1 MEIRKRIIKG
11 AGKLFYTKGIKRVT
25 MDDLAEAIG
34 MSKRT
39 IYENFRDKTEIL
51 RETVD
56 FLSEE
61 NSQNVEQ
68 MLRESENVMEVIIKI
83 LRYGLEG
90 IDVVTPMYLEDM
102 QKFYPQVWEET
113 IQKGRETQQIQLQ
126 DLLERGK
133 KEGLFRAE
141 INTRLVSR
149 IFYEQLNLIHS
160 NEAFPIEEFP
170 RKELF
175 ENMFLNFARGISTR
189 KGVEILEE
197 LLSKMNDIQS

>member
-1 MEIRKRIIKG
+1 MDIRERIITG
-11 AGKLFYTKGIKRVT
+11 AGKLFYSKGIKRVT
-25 MDDLAEAIG
+25 MDDISTEIG

-51 RETVD
+51 RATVD
-56 FLSEE
+56 FLSDKHRLE
-61 NSQNVEQ
+61 VDQ
-68 MLRESENVMEVIIKI
+68 MQSGSGNVMEVIIKI
-83 LRYGLEG
+83 LRYGLKS
-90 IDVVTPMYLEDM
+90 IDLVSPMYLEDL
-102 QKFYPQVWEET
+102 QKFYPLLWEET
-113 IQKGRETQQIQLQ
+113 IQKGRISAQKQLQ

-133 KEGLFRAE
+133 KEGLFRSE
-141 INTRLVSR
+141 INTGLVAR

-189 KGVEILEE
+189 KGVEVMEE
-197 LLSKMNDIQS
+197 LLVRSSY

>member
-1 MEIRKRIIKG
+1 MEIRARIIKG

-25 MDDLAEAIG
+25 MDDLASEIG

-51 RETVD
+51 RATVD
-56 FLSEE
+56 FLSDEH
-61 NSQNVEQ
+61 NRNVEQ
-68 MLRESENVMEVIIKI
+68 MQSESENVMEVIIKI
-83 LRYGLEG
+83 LSYGLAS
-90 IDVVTPMYLEDM
+90 IDVVTPMYLEDL
-102 QKFYPQVWEET
+102 QKFFPQVWEET
-113 IQKGRETQQIQLQ
+113 IQKGRKSAQIQLQ

-141 INTRLVSR
+141 INTKLVSR

-189 KGVEILEE
+189 KGVEVMEE
-197 LLSKMNDIQS
+197 LLLKNS

>member
-1 MEIRKRIIKG
+1 MDIRERIITG
-11 AGKLFYTKGIKRVT
+11 AGKLFYSKGIKRVT
-25 MDDLAEAIG
+25 MDDISTEIG

-51 RETVD
+51 RATVD
-56 FLSEE
+56 FLSDKHRQE
-61 NSQNVEQ
+61 VDQ
-68 MLRESENVMEVIIKI
+68 MQSGSGNVMEVIIKI
-83 LRYGLEG
+83 LLYGLKS
-90 IDVVTPMYLEDM
+90 IDLVSPMYLEDM
-102 QKFYPQVWEET
+102 QKFYPLLWEET
-113 IQKGRETQQIQLQ
+113 IQKGRISAQKQLQ

-133 KEGLFRAE
+133 KEGLFRSE
-141 INTRLVSR
+141 INTGLVAR

-189 KGVEILEE
+189 KGVEVMEE
-197 LLSKMNDIQS
+197 LLVRSSY

>member
-1 MEIRKRIIKG
+1 MEIRKRIIAG
-11 AGKLFYTKGIKRVT
+11 AGKLFYTRGIKRVT

-56 FLSEE
+56 FLNDE
-61 NSQNVEQ
+61 NKQKVDQ
-68 MLRESENVMEVIIKI
+68 MLSESDNVMEVIIKI
-83 LRYGLEG
+83 LLYGLES
-90 IDVVTPMYLEDM
+90 IDLVTPMYLEDM

-113 IQKGRETQQIQLQ
+113 IQKGRKSAQTQLQ

-133 KEGLFRAE
+133 KEGLFRSE

-189 KGVEILEE
+189 KGIEVLDE
-197 LLSKMNDIQS
+197 LLSKMNDIH

>member
-1 MEIRKRIIKG
+1 MEIRARIIKG

-25 MDDLAEAIG
+25 MDNMASEIG

-51 RETVD
+51 RATVD
-56 FLSEE
+56 FLSDEH
-61 NSQNVEQ
+61 NRNLEQ
-68 MLRESENVMEVIIKI
+68 MQSESGNVMEVIIKI
-83 LRYGLEG
+83 LSYGLES

-102 QKFYPQVWEET
+102 QKFFPQVWEET
-113 IQKGRETQQIQLQ
+113 IQKGRKSAQIQLQ

-141 INTRLVSR
+141 INTKLVSR
-149 IFYEQLNLIHS
+149 IFYEQLNLIHN

-189 KGVEILEE
+189 KGVEVMEK
-197 LLSKMNDIQS
+197 LLLKNN

>member
-25 MDDLAEAIG
+25 MDDIAEAIG

-56 FLSEE
+56 FLNEE
-61 NSQNVEQ
+61 NRQNVEQ
-68 MLRESENVMEVIIKI
+68 MIRESENVMEVIIKI
-83 LRYGLEG
+83 LHYGLES
-90 IDVVTPMYLEDM
+90 IDVVTPMFLEDM
-102 QKFYPQVWEET
+102 QKFFPQVWEDT
-113 IQKGRETQQIQLQ
+113 VQKGRETKHKQLQ
-126 DLLERGK
+126 ELLERGK
-133 KEGLFRAE
+133 KEGLFRTE
-141 INTRLVSR
+141 INSKLVSR

-189 KGVEILEE
+189 KGGEILDE
-197 LLSKMNDIQS
+197 LLSKMNDLR